1 MLLVEVYDFLESLVP
16 VGGLVVGV
24 EGVID
29 KAVDEGG
36 LADKGRADYRDL
48 ESRDGVHN

>member
-1 MLLVEVYDFLESLVP
+1 MLLVKVYDLLESLIP

-36 LADKGRADYRDL
+36 LADKGRTDDGDL
-48 ESRDGVHN
+48 ESGDGVHN